1 MMIAESVRFA
11 LTGVRA
17 NKMRPI
23 LTTLG
28 ILIGIASVIILLA
41 VGAGTSNA
49 IKAQIGKLGTNV
61 LTVSRQTTAGGRAA
75 GGGQAVTGPRS
86 RGTNLTLQDMAALTD
101 PVMAPDVAATAPVV
115 TAQNV
120 TGTYQDATHAVATFV
135 GTTPSYFSIS
145 NDTLAAGSYFSDGDA
160 SSGTAVAVI

>member
-11 LTGVRA
+11 LTGDKA
-17 NKMRPI
+17 NKMRFI
-23 LTTLG
+23 LTTMG
-28 ILIGIASVIILLA
+28 ILKGIASVIILLA

-75 GGGQAVTGPRS
+75 GAGQSVTGPRS

-101 PVMAPDVAATAPVV
+101 PVM
-115 TAQNV
+115 
-120 TGTYQDATHAVATFV
+120 
-135 GTTPSYFSIS
+135 
-145 NDTLAAGSYFSDGDA
+145 
-160 SSGTAVAVI
+160 